1 MKVCTLLLLATH
13 ASLASPTPG
22 RALIV
27 DQGGRIRNDKPSAS
41 LFGLR
46 KIGGALHRSLA
57 GQLDVIFNRNKKTKR
72 ERIQHSLSSISVVL
86 IGWGVGQH
94 ACRTASETPKLLG
107 HLKHV
112 NVLPLCA
119 AQRLVAI
126 ELQHSPDMQSIPGAV
141 VEFATEADAAACAGQ
156 RELKGMAVE
165 LTVRHNT
172 PFKRTRDGDDGS
184 GGSRRRGSEDKER
197 RLNRVGLSYTC
208 GICGKLGSGFLSEKI
223 TARYTMVVLLAMQMG
238 AMLLFLLGSP
248 NRLAVWTVRRR
259 PLPLYL
265 ICFLCSGVSRLC
277 SPSSP
282 ALTASE

>member
-119 AQRLVAI
+119 AQIVALYSSPVMRSAHNAI
-126 ELQHSPDMQSIPGAV
+126 AVRASSHPFRPDRPTHSHSPFS
-141 VEFATEADAAACAGQ
+141 
-156 RELKGMAVE
+156 
-165 LTVRHNT
+165 
-172 PFKRTRDGDDGS
+172 S
-184 GGSRRRGSEDKER
+184 
-197 RLNRVGLSYTC
+197 
-208 GICGKLGSGFLSEKI
+208 
-223 TARYTMVVLLAMQMG
+223 
-238 AMLLFLLGSP
+238 
-248 NRLAVWTVRRR
+248 
-259 PLPLYL
+259 LP
-265 ICFLCSGVSRLC
+265 S
-277 SPSSP
+277 
-282 ALTASE
+282 

>member
-119 AQRLVAI
+119 AQIVALYSSPVMRSAHNAI
-126 ELQHSPDMQSIPGAV
+126 AVRASSHPFRPDRPTHSHSPFLFTPSSH
-141 VEFATEADAAACAGQ
+141 AG
-156 RELKGMAVE
+156 GP
-165 LTVRHNT
+165 VRWH
-172 PFKRTRDGDDGS
+172 
-184 GGSRRRGSEDKER
+184 RRGHWPQPRGDPRGGR
-197 RLNRVGLSYTC
+197 RLRP
-208 GICGKLGSGFLSEKI
+208 
-223 TARYTMVVLLAMQMG
+223 A
-238 AMLLFLLGSP
+238 P
-248 NRLAVWTVRRR
+248 RR
-259 PLPLYL
+259 PLPARAPRLRSAACVCIRVCVFECGEPVPGL
-265 ICFLCSGVSRLC
+265 LARLSCIALSLTLSDLCSFV
-277 SPSSP
+277 
-282 ALTASE
+282 

>member
-86 IGWGVGQH
+86 IGWGVGSTRAPWRDSQ
-94 ACRTASETPKLLG
+94 LLG

-119 AQRLVAI
+119 AQSSPLQQPVMRSAHNAI
-126 ELQHSPDMQSIPGAV
+126 AVRASSHHSVPIG
-141 VEFATEADAAACAGQ
+141 
-156 RELKGMAVE
+156 R
-165 LTVRHNT
+165 
-172 PFKRTRDGDDGS
+172 
-184 GGSRRRGSEDKER
+184 
-197 RLNRVGLSYTC
+197 
-208 GICGKLGSGFLSEKI
+208 
-223 TARYTMVVLLAMQMG
+223 
-238 AMLLFLLGSP
+238 
-248 NRLAVWTVRRR
+248 
-259 PLPLYL
+259 
-265 ICFLCSGVSRLC
+265 
-277 SPSSP
+277 P
-282 ALTASE
+282 ALTHLFIHSIAHAGRPALSAWPLAATA